1 MKFWDSFSLC
11 KIQEPAW
18 LQLDHKKFKPSEVR
32 CSGPYIKK
40 LKKHALVSHV
50 LVHFL
55 KSTKAYNVKSS
66 STLFLD
72 NILSNFEISFPC
84 VRFNSLLG
92 NNLIR
97 KSWDHQKLDFH
108 TPISRDW
115 KNTLSC
121 EIYVFEKLWIANLLN
136 SKPIK
141 MDEKIKHLYL
151 QTF

>member
-1 MKFWDSFSLC
+1 MSTLSRHRKNRILSIIMISPQNHVESSNGVDFS
-11 KIQEPAW
+11 I
-18 LQLDHKKFKPSEVR
+18 
-32 CSGPYIKK
+32 
-40 LKKHALVSHV
+40 LVVISPHV